1 MNILRHIKPLAQA
14 IEALG
19 EARGEAQAQARAQAR
34 ARAKLT
40 KAFQDDPVTLA
51 AINRALD
58 DQDDQPQDEAGPN
71 HGPGATMA

>member
-14 IEALG
+14 IEA
-19 EARGEAQAQARAQAR
+19 RGETQAQART
-34 ARAKLT
+34 RAKLT

-58 DQDDQPQDEAGPN
+58 EQDDQPQDEAGPN